1 MCMHLC
7 LCSYPVYTLAGP
19 NGKHVDLSKKDL
31 DLNCLAIFD
40 SLSTHEFLAIPEKIL
55 RILKNFL
62 VYDYSRCCCSS
73 FTSPHLSSL
82 ISHLSLQIASP
93 PPSTVRFQ
101 EWNLISVDG
110 SVISR
115 SHPNTKSMTDP
126 DSDPLLSSLK
136 LEVFCDAT
144 ITHDV
149 TAHLWVPRYE
159 EAEAPD

>member
-73 FTSPHLSSL
+73 SPHL
-82 ISHLSLQIASP
+82 ISHLSSLSP
-93 PPSTVRFQ
+93 DREPPSTVRFQ

-110 SVISR
+110 LRDQQV
-115 SHPNTKSMTDP
+115 HTPNTKHQKPFT
-126 DSDPLLSSLK
+126 
-136 LEVFCDAT
+136 
-144 ITHDV
+144 
-149 TAHLWVPRYE
+149 
-159 EAEAPD
+159 